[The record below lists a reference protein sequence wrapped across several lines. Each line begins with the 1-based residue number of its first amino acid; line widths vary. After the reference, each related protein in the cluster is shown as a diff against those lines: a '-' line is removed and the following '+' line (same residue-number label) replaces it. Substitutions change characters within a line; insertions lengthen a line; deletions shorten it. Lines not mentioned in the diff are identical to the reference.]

1 MPFEPL
7 AILPKPGPPIKGA
20 LFRWPGIPI
29 SACGESST
37 CLGATSKEPVETA
50 AGLGRGQAKARVPPH
65 PTISH
70 GPTEACGA
78 AASAAAVPAATV
90 LRHQRL
96 GS

>member
-1 MPFEPL
+1 MPFGPL

-29 SACGESST
+29 SACGESRT
-37 CLGATSKEPVETA
+37 CLGATSREPAETA

-65 PTISH
+65 PSIGH

-78 AASAAAVPAATV
+78 VATATAVPATV